1 MPVKSTQVADGSPE
15 ERVGLTAGHG
25 VAAVLATA
33 DELVTLIVANI
44 GFAFVPPLP

>member
-1 MPVKSTQVADGSPE
+1 LPKEQA
-15 ERVGLTAGHG
+15 GLTAGHG
-25 VAAVLATA
+25 VVTVSATA

>member
-1 MPVKSTQVADGSPE
+1 MLVRSTQVADGLPE